1 MLRYCHLITYFVLGL
16 NIDKDTGTSQKRKVE
31 IKRKVERVTI
41 KNIVYPRYKQR
52 LFVALYWGPGD
63 TQRHDYDQL
72 ERAGLPPTQDPEDE
86 RKYHWAF
93 MTGPAVEDRDKAV
106 PGRRYAVKLD
116 TYSMRWKLDGGPI
129 MNIKNTGPTMLCRV
143 MIGKI
148 VKEHEA
154 VQTILGTPVGEDL
167 PTYRNKRWLLD
178 VYAALD
184 HQKGTVMSQSSVLNP
199 VFVENRCKWFVE
211 LVTHG
216 RVLDVEQD
224 NQFNL
229 PAWDSIFNYYIWSDK
244 WGTGPPVNQVTAVR
258 DLVTG
263 VVTEPVI
270 VGWSG
275 PAELDGANERAE
287 LGDVAGPAPPRQHHA
302 AELGDVA
309 GPAPPGRHHALD
321 LIQEEENDQEQR
333 LHEGS
338 SGQV

>member
-1 MLRYCHLITYFVLGL
+1 MPWPFWHGL
-16 NIDKDTGTSQKRKVE
+16 LSTWEIGSPYADISCRIHQKRKVE
-31 IKRKVERVTI
+31 FKRKVERVTI
-41 KNIVYPRYKQR
+41 KNIVNPRYKQR
-52 LFVALYWGPGD
+52 LYVALYWGPGD
-63 TQRHDYDQL
+63 AQRHDYDQL
-72 ERAGLPPTQDPEDE
+72 EREGLPPTQDPEDE

-93 MTGPAVEDRDKAV
+93 MTGPAVEDRDRAV

-116 TYSMRWKLDGGPI
+116 TYNMRWKLDGGPI

-143 MIGKI
+143 MIAKI
-148 VKEHEA
+148 IKEHEA
-154 VQTILGTPVGEDL
+154 VQTILGTPVGEEL

-184 HQKGTVMSQSSVLNP
+184 HQKGSVMSESSVLNP

-229 PAWDSIFNYYIWSDK
+229 PAWDSVHNFYIWSDK

-275 PAELDGANERAE
+275 PAAELDGAN
-287 LGDVAGPAPPRQHHA
+287 DP

-309 GPAPPGRHHALD
+309 GPAPPGQRRALEA
-321 LIQEEENDQEQR
+321 IQEEGNDEEQR